1 VLFLLLSLALSKS
14 VLYAQMLSI
23 SPIADVT
30 TPAGT
35 PVRVS
40 FTITDAN
47 PAAAFV
53 LAFAANT
60 DLVPDNG
67 ISVEGSG
74 TQRTLVI
81 TPAAGRSGSTSIA
94 VNVTS
99 FSGQNQTRTFTLT
112 VTGGQPPP
120 MPRAPVLQG
129 IPTTLTTQSNTPV
142 SVPFSVQDEN
152 LATLTFAA
160 SSTNE
165 TLLPPA
171 NVSVTG
177 AGNSRTLT
185 LTPARDRVGSATITL
200 TVRDQD
206 GLTAQSPVM
215 LTVNPVQVMPP
226 PPTGQNPPVIG
237 VIADLVTPQNQTVRT
252 EFSLQDADPSTVRL
266 SVNSSN
272 PQLINPANV
281 GVSIAGGNAAVRT
294 LAITPT
300 SGQFGSATLTLVA
313 TNSANLSSQRTVT
326 VTVVA
331 PPTFNPLV
339 NLTTTTGTAVSSTFT
354 ASPENGN
361 PLTFAVRSSNTALLP
376 AENITISGL
385 IAPNQ
390 RVLRLVPEANQI
402 GTAQVTI
409 TANNGFLTA
418 TRSLTLTVLPP
429 PEPPADTASTRP
441 VPPAPPASTIPRAIS
456 PADDTTTVLANGLEL
471 RWTPVTN
478 ASAYH
483 VELSPDPSFDFVLLS
498 APFVTDT
505 QLVVGNL
512 ETNRAYYW
520 RVRARFG
527 FGAGV
532 WSPTFSFR
540 TAPLN
545 APGNPFGFSVLP
557 NAAGTHHEAECSVQ
571 MRLSPKPSEGVVQLE
586 YTLAEPTTMRI
597 DLYDT
602 RGFHVAELVN
612 AFAERGK
619 HQVLFTPPYSQST
632 SVWIVVLRTANRIVT
647 ERCVVER

>member
-1 VLFLLLSLALSKS
+1 MVSSVFAVQTAL
-14 VLYAQMLSI
+14 YGQTFSI

-30 TPAGT
+30 TPVGT
-35 PVRVS
+35 PVRVN

-47 PAAAFV
+47 PSAAFV
-53 LAFAANT
+53 LAFATNT
-60 DLVPDNG
+60 ELVPDNG
-67 ISVEGSG
+67 ISVEGTG
-74 TQRTLVI
+74 EQRTLVI
-81 TPAAGRSGSTSIA
+81 TPAAGRSGSTAIA

-120 MPRAPVLQG
+120 IPQAPVLQG
-129 IPTTLTTQSNTPV
+129 VPTVLTTQSNTPV

-152 LATLTFAA
+152 LATLTFSA

-165 TLLPPA
+165 ALIPPVNA
-171 NVSVTG
+171 SVTG

-185 LTPARDRVGSATITL
+185 LTPARDRFGSATVTL

-206 GLTAQSPVM
+206 GLTAQSSVM
-215 LTVNPVQVMPP
+215 LTVNPVQVQP

-237 VIADLVTPQNQTVRT
+237 VIADLVTPQNQPVRT

-272 PQLINPANV
+272 PQLISTANV
-281 GVSIAGGNAAVRT
+281 GVSVAGGNGAVRT
-294 LAITPT
+294 LAVTPT

-326 VTVVA
+326 VTVIA
-331 PPTFNPLV
+331 PPTFNPLA
-339 NLTTTTGTAVSSTFT
+339 NLTTTTATAVSSTFT

-361 PLTFAVRSSNTALLP
+361 PLAFAVRSSNTALLP
-376 AENITISGL
+376 TENITISGL

-390 RVLRLVPEANQI
+390 RVVRLVPEPNQI

-418 TRSLTLTVLPP
+418 TRSFTLTVVPP
-429 PEPPADTASTRP
+429 PETPVDTGNTRP
-441 VPPAPPASTIPRAIS
+441 VPPAPPVSTVPRAIS
-456 PADDTTTVLANGLEL
+456 PADDTTNVAVGGLAL

-505 QLVVGNL
+505 QLAVGNL
-512 ETNRAYYW
+512 ETDREYYW

-527 FGAGV
+527 FGAGA
-532 WSPTFSFR
+532 WSETFNFR

-545 APGNPFGFSVLP
+545 APNNPIGFSVPP
-557 NAAGTHHEAECSVQ
+557 NVGGEGNLKESGVRMSLA
-571 MRLSPKPSEGVVQLE
+571 PKPSDGVIRLE
-586 YTLAEPTTMRI
+586 YTIAELTTVRI

-602 RGFHVAELVN
+602 RGAHVAELVN
-612 AFAERGK
+612 TVAERGN

-632 SVWIVVLRTANRIVT
+632 SAWIVVLRTANGIVT